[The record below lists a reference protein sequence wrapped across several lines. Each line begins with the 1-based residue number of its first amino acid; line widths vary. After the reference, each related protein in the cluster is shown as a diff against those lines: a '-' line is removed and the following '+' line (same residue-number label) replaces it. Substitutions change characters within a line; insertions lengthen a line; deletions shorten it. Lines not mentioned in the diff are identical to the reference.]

1 MTLVTECIMALIA
14 RAPATPQLHCRAAAS
29 PRYNTSPSSTM
40 QVRKYG
46 STQSFW
52 YDETVLLPALQ
63 QDLDKQVALRG
74 GAFLMPRGSQGVP
87 VTDGKRGVKGLG
99 RWGSEGDGAE

>member
-1 MTLVTECIMALIA
+1 MALVMTECIMALLA
-14 RAPATPQLHCRAAAS
+14 RAPAIPQPHCRAAAS
-29 PRYNTSPSSTM
+29 SRCNISPPPHAM

-63 QDLDKQVALRG
+63 QDLDKQVALQG

-87 VTDGKRGVKGLG
+87 VTDGQ
-99 RWGSEGDGAE
+99 

>member
-1 MTLVTECIMALIA
+1 MALLPQA
-14 RAPATPQLHCRAAAS
+14 LPLHGSLSQSLHLPHAAPLPPH
-29 PRYNTSPSSTM
+29 TM

-74 GAFLMPRGSQGVP
+74 GAYIMPRGSQGVP
-87 VTDGKRGVKGLG
+87 VTDGKRGV
-99 RWGSEGDGAE
+99 

>member
-1 MTLVTECIMALIA
+1 
-14 RAPATPQLHCRAAAS
+14 
-29 PRYNTSPSSTM
+29 M

-87 VTDGKRGVKGLG
+87 VTDGQ
-99 RWGSEGDGAE
+99 